1 MRKTKNKPYIS
12 DEEMLDVWR
21 GAWEEGDG
29 KNPYSLKINKAM
41 LEHGF
46 GIHDLKTRLGVI
58 LGTERTKRTEDE
70 VALLD
75 FDKMARECAESAL
88 IDQCGSSVNGAIF
101 LLESKY
107 GYRKGTDIN
116 ITAEKDVVKKV
127 VRWGDEEE
135 PSIGIEGSGMEA
147 ANG

>member
-1 MRKTKNKPYIS
+1 MRKNRSKAYVS
-12 DEEMLDVWR
+12 DAEMLKVWR
-21 GAWEEGDG
+21 DAWEEGDG

-41 LEHGF
+41 RENGF

-58 LGTERTKRTEDE
+58 LGTDRTKRTEDE

-101 LLESKY
+101 LLEAKY

-116 ITAEKDVVKKV
+116 ITAEKDVIKKV
-127 VRWGDEEE
+127 VRWGDDE
-135 PSIGIEGSGMEA
+135 STDVAIEDTGKQA
-147 ANG
+147 AEG